1 MKIFKRDKSF
11 AELAKT
17 RSEAD
22 WILKISDVARGDRNM
37 YQRLLRI
44 VWWDICDY
52 SSTEVIK
59 TLIEDNDVDIDAID
73 AKSLHQ
79 SLMKIG
85 YPQQFADLRC
95 SCYIQKYVPK
105 HGHRGRPRKQPPE
118 DEK

>member
-22 WILKISDVARGDRNM
+22 WILKISDVANGDRNM

-73 AKSLHQ
+73 AKSLQQ

-105 HGHRGRPRKQPPE
+105 GTKPRGRPRKEPST
-118 DEK
+118 